1 MLDHGIRV
9 TINSDDPA
17 YFGGYINQNF
27 IAAQRALKL
36 SEYEIIEIAKNG
48 FRSSFLPQ
56 NSINYHL
63 EKIDEFVRKMKSSA

>member
-1 MLDHGIRV
+1 MLNKGIRV

-27 IAAQRALKL
+27 IEVQKALKL
-36 SEYEIIEIAKNG
+36 NQNEIIEIAKNG

-56 NSINYHL
+56 NSIKNHL
-63 EKIDEFVRKMKSSA
+63 ESINEFASQIKSLN